1 VAAAAR
7 CGGAVWRR
15 ATPTIAVRISTSIC
29 PGWALKNAVRAFLNV
44 ACDRRD
50 VRCVPEIKHMGLCVT
65 SSGHPWPEA
74 RLLKTAFQQL
84 ASGWLG
90 TTRVVLPHVILL
102 PVASPNEEL
111 HGGLIGA
118 LLETLG
124 HFVISDYREAEPGP
138 DLTDTFL
145 GRVEQLERLEY
156 DHGPD
161 IVHATVSAGEKMLA
175 HIRYFE
181 SLPLAPYPEATFAA
195 LADARG
201 WIASNPR
208 PAWRSASLAAS
219 AVTMPRV

>member
-1 VAAAAR
+1 VPYRLRWEGHGVYRRFFGVVSSAEFGAAHAEMTGDLR
-7 CGGAVWRR
+7 YECIRY
-15 ATPTIAVRISTSIC
+15 I
-29 PGWALKNAVRAFLNV
+29 
-44 ACDRRD
+44 
-50 VRCVPEIKHMGLCVT
+50 
-65 SSGHPWPEA
+65 
-74 RLLKTAFQQL
+74 
-84 ASGWLG
+84 
-90 TTRVVLPHVILL
+90 
-102 PVASPNEEL
+102 
-111 HGGLIGA
+111 
-118 LLETLG
+118 
-124 HFVISDYREAEPGP
+124 ISDYREAEPGP

-208 PAWRSASLAAS
+208 PAWRSASPAAS
-219 AVTMPRV
+219 VVTMPRV